1 MAKGDGVDVYQR
13 AARESR
19 DSLAA
24 AMRKIL
30 FVLLLLSVPCIGTV
44 VQRYA
49 ILSRGARAASRRR
62 DALCGRQ
69 SIILHVVQ

>member
-44 VQRYA
+44 SQRYA
-49 ILSRGARAASRRR
+49 ILSRGAANRRR

>member
-49 ILSRGARAASRRR
+49 ILSRGAASRRR